1 MLDRLGRP
9 ALATCL
15 AAAALALAA
24 CGGDD
29 ETTSATTATG
39 ATGPTGAAGAATG
52 LTVAEF
58 IAELQPQKQE
68 ILEQITAAAPECK
81 GLEVDNSFV
90 LLVSAKAIDADQDAP
105 IESIVTGEC

>member
-1 MLDRLGRP
+1 MRRTTP
-9 ALATCL
+9 RSL
-15 AAAALALAA
+15 AAVALVAAGLALAA

-29 ETTSATTATG
+29 DEPATTTTG
-39 ATGPTGAAGAATG
+39 ATGATGAAGAATG